1 MTRSPDYPLPWS
13 GARKRLAPPTSPV
26 RDRSSPSPT
35 PLRAMNKALAGD
47 IPPEEHSRLE
57 EAGRIVYP
65 PHGLPEE
72 EIAVVDGPVFWAART
87 RQIPITQ

>member
-1 MTRSPDYPLPWS
+1 
-13 GARKRLAPPTSPV
+13 
-26 RDRSSPSPT
+26 
-35 PLRAMNKALAGD
+35 MNKALVGD